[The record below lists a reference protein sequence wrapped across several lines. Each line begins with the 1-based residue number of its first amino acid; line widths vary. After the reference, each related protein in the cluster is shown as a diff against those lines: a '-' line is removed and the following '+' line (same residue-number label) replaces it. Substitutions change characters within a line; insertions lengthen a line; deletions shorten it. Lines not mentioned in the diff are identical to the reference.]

1 MRKLIIP
8 TLAFLVC
15 AVPALAQD
23 APKQAVPQDAAK
35 QTQRQEAPKQ
45 TQTQDAAKQKATPPA
60 VAQNQDD
67 ALIRNTQAIE
77 RSVQTRLGLAGYTD
91 VEMIPTSFLVRAKDP
106 DGKPVMLVLG
116 PESLAGSNDAVPD
129 QRSTDG
135 DSSGS
140 DEE

>member
-1 MRKLIIP
+1 MRKLLIP
-8 TLAFLVC
+8 TLVLVAC
-15 AVPALAQD
+15 AVPALAQV
-23 APKQAVPQDAAK
+23 APKQAVPQVAAK
-35 QTQRQEAPKQ
+35 QTQTQETPKQ
-45 TQTQDAAKQKATPPA
+45 TQTQDAPKQKATPPA

-116 PESLAGSNDAVPD
+116 PEALAGSNDAAPD

-135 DSSGS
+135 HSSGS